1 MEPSGATG
9 QSTCSPAPTVGQA
22 VRRGVFGLLV
32 AISLY
37 VPAFPLA
44 FASLFFATGAF
55 DDQCFSPDAGRV
67 CPANPVRGVLAN
79 ALGIV
84 LLIAPGAFGIYAGR
98 APKPPQ
104 AANE

>member
-9 QSTCSPAPTVGQA
+9 HPTGSSAPSVGQA

-32 AISLY
+32 AIFLY
-37 VPAFPLA
+37 LPAFPLA
-44 FASLFFATGAF
+44 FASLLFAAGAF

-67 CPANPVRGVLAN
+67 CPANPVMGVLAI

-98 APKPPQ
+98 APKPAQ
-104 AANE
+104 VANE

>member
-55 DDQCFSPDAGRV
+55 DDQCFSPDAGDPSGDPSSWVTRSD
-67 CPANPVRGVLAN
+67 PDRG
-79 ALGIV
+79 
-84 LLIAPGAFGIYAGR
+84 
-98 APKPPQ
+98 
-104 AANE
+104 